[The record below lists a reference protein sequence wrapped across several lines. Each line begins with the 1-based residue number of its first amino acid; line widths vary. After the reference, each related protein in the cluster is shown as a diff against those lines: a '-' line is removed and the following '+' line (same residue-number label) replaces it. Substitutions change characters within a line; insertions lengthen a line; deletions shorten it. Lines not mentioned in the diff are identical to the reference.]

1 MEVKGKIPLMTNHRR
16 KGRNQSTMRT
26 GKSHLPKRRRR
37 KKQSLK
43 LKEPHRRIKVKKMR
57 GRRKRNMR
65 ERGLKS
71 L

>member
-1 MEVKGKIPLMTNHRR
+1 MEVKGKISLMTNQRR
-16 KGRNQSTMRT
+16 KGRNQSPMRT

-57 GRRKRNMR
+57 GRRKRKMR
-65 ERGLKS
+65 ERDLKS